1 MGDEKRGAAA
11 SQQAAELIL
20 QDESLT
26 SELDDATAE
35 ILLQWVLARAERTV
49 ATRFARGQPSDREAV
64 AEAIHPLRLAARAIN
79 DLVAEYGGPGQG
91 ELLARLLALVDAICP
106 AGSNSQAGDA
116 ASNGPFP
123 PPSSPGTKGE
133 TDHAW

>member
-1 MGDEKRGAAA
+1 MSDEKRGAAA

-26 SELDDATAE
+26 SELEDAAAE

-49 ATRFARGQPSDREAV
+49 ATRFARSEPIDREAV

-79 DLVAEYGGPGQG
+79 DLVAEYAGAGQC
-91 ELLARLLALVDAICP
+91 EFLTRLLALVDAICP
-106 AGSNSQAGDA
+106 AGANSQTGDV